1 MQWGVGDRRGGSR
14 DLMGG
19 GMSVGR
25 AVTDLVTMLMP
36 FLLFACIHQQ
46 EPVREIFSIECFK
59 VNAYV

>member
-14 DLMGG
+14 DLIGG

-25 AVTDLVTMLMP
+25 AVTVLVTMLMP

-46 EPVREIFSIECFK
+46 EPVR
-59 VNAYV
+59 